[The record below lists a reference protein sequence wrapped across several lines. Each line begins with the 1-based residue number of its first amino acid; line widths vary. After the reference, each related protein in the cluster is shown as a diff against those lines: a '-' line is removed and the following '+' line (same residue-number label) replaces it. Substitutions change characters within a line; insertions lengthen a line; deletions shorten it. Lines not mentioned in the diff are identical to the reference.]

1 MKILSNFKYSF
12 IEKRE
17 KRRRIAIILDFLDAL
32 ECCPLEP
39 CSGGGSRGIGYYA
52 LRRTLH
58 IIHNSPY
65 LRTHPARSEL
75 NRLIYDKPEYK
86 ASIDIR
92 SITAISSWVHD
103 PISDL
108 DSLPETMRF
117 AGREPSY
124 GPFSDA
130 GMTELCNAVY
140 QEFGNNISD
149 PRLFTVTDVTWS
161 EERIALNDG
170 ASRRFSLW
178 RRLSSR
184 ERRSPTRIDALMRP
198 VALNE
203 AAFLTL
209 IRDWRLVLVKH
220 NPLLRE
226 PFLKV
231 EEVWPDGIF
240 IMEYELYF
248 GGREKEYWLIPKP
261 HNAPP
266 EVRARLVCLH
276 AQLDMAGVSD
286 VFRSVCE
293 ARSAYLQVRPHLAD
307 DIVW

>member
-1 MKILSNFKYSF
+1 MKKLVDFASHWTR
-12 IEKRE
+12 KRE
-17 KRRRIAIILDFLDAL
+17 HRRRVAIINDFLDAL
-32 ECCPLEP
+32 EHCPLEA
-39 CSGGGSRGIGYYA
+39 SNDDRRRGKGYYM
-52 LRRTLH
+52 LSDVLD
-58 IIHNSPY
+58 IINDSPC
-65 LRTHPARSEL
+65 LRTHPARSEFKQ
-75 NRLIYDKPEYK
+75 LIYDKPDYK

-92 SITAISSWVHD
+92 SITAIGSWVGD

-108 DSLPETMRF
+108 DALPETMSF
-117 AGREPSY
+117 DGHEASY
-124 GPFSDA
+124 GPFSEA
-130 GMTELCNAVY
+130 SMTELCNAVY
-140 QEFGNNISD
+140 RDFGNNVSKT
-149 PRLFTVTDVTWS
+149 RLFPVTDVTWS
-161 EERIALNDG
+161 EERIALNTG

-184 ERRSPTRIDALMRP
+184 ERCSPTRIDALMHP

-220 NPLLRE
+220 NPMLFE
-226 PFLKV
+226 PFLNVK
-231 EEVWPDGIF
+231 EVWPDGIS
-240 IMEYELYF
+240 IMEYERYS
-248 GGREKEYWLIPKP
+248 GGRQKEYWLIPKP

-276 AQLDMAGVSD
+276 AQLDMAGVLD

-293 ARSAYLQVRPHLAD
+293 ARSAYLQVQPHLAD